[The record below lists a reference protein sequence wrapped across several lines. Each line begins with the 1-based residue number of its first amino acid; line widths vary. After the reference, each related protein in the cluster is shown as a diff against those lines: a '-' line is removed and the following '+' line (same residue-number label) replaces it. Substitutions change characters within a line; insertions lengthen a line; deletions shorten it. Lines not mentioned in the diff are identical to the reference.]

1 MATPRRANW
10 QAQADTRALQAAALD
25 ATGRWVAG
33 LAAWRHFVTLTHA
46 LVAVTSVQPVT
57 SRKHRSGW
65 SSYTRVGVSRHNR
78 LVRDWFHEV
87 VRSDDPTAEWWS
99 ETELHAS
106 GQPHEHGLLA
116 CAESAPVF
124 SWLGRWYAMEG
135 GGIWKSQPFS
145 QDPDERVRAACYVEK
160 AAKYAGK
167 MASQAPKVWGRGLR
181 RTELAAIEGTPQQR
195 LARLSRWTPRP

>member
-10 QAQADTRALQAAALD
+10 ESQADTRALQAAALD
-25 ATGRWVAG
+25 ATGHWVAG
-33 LAAWRHFVTLTHA
+33 LATWRYFVTLTHA

-87 VRSDDPTAEWWS
+87 VRPDDPTARWWS

-116 CAESAPVF
+116 CAEPAPVF
-124 SWLGRWYAMEG
+124 SWLGRWYGMKG
-135 GGIWKSQPFS
+135 GGIWKSLPFS

-167 MASQAPKVWGRGLR
+167 MASQAPKVWGFGLLR
-181 RTELAAIEGTPQQR
+181 DPSFSQVLR
-195 LARLSRWTPRP
+195 